1 MRRLPTTLPL
11 VALVLVALVA
21 TRASATLSGC
31 FCNDQLA
38 NALLPNDPIPGVQ
51 YFASSVCMCYPSA
64 DTFTLQINGRA
75 IITQGNRNISLPM
88 ASCSGVVLYAQPQL
102 AVLTYNATNYCISSA
117 SSVFSFCPWVCPAFG
132 GTYNFLYDQP
142 INTRII
148 AFAPGPVEPPVSW
161 GGLVVPI
168 KLLCNDTTCGDASG
182 LVPPAPLPDDATF
195 DVRSPRKLLA
205 LHTCFDRCYGAHKHE
220 RGAAAQCESDCRGQ

>member
-1 MRRLPTTLPL
+1 MRRLLTLPL

-75 IITQGNRNISLPM
+75 LITSGNHNISLPM

-102 AVLTYNATNYCISSA
+102 AVLTYNATNYCSADSSS
-117 SSVFSFCPWVCPAFG
+117 SSVSFCPWVCAAFA
-132 GTYNFLYDQP
+132 GTYNFLYDLP
-142 INTRII
+142 TGTRMI

-168 KLLCNDTTCGDASG
+168 KLICNDTSCGDASG
-182 LVPPAPLPDDATF
+182 LVPPAPIPENVTV
-195 DVRSPRKLLA
+195 DVRAPPPRQLLA
-205 LHTCFDRCYGAHKHE
+205 LNTCYKRCLGAWRDE
-220 RGAAAQCESDCRGQ
+220 RRCKRDCN

>member
-1 MRRLPTTLPL
+1 MRHLPRPPSLPL

-38 NALLPNDPIPGVQ
+38 NALLPSDPIPGVQ

-75 IITQGNRNISLPM
+75 LITSGNHNISLPM

-102 AVLTYNATNYCISSA
+102 AVLTYNATNYCSSGDSSS
-117 SSVFSFCPWVCPAFG
+117 SSVSFCPWVCTAFA

-142 INTRII
+142 TGTRMI

-168 KLLCNDTTCGDASG
+168 KLICNDTSCGDASG
-182 LVPPAPLPDDATF
+182 LVPPAPMPENATF
-195 DVRSPRKLLA
+195 DVRVASFASILR
-205 LHTCFDRCYGAHKHE
+205 E
-220 RGAAAQCESDCRGQ
+220 